1 LLKGRERRRGEGRK
15 EGDRGREE
23 RGGGEGGGEEGGGGV
38 GMRIT
43 SFTPHK
49 LQTFRDSSHLKPFLL
64 LLRA

>member
-1 LLKGRERRRGEGRK
+1 MREGRREIEGEKKGGRGRGEG
-15 EGDRGREE
+15 
-23 RGGGEGGGEEGGGGV
+23 

-49 LQTFRDSSHLKPFLL
+49 LQTFRDSSHLKPVLL